1 MLSIKDL
8 VVGKCYSFTKENCPD
23 MNIIYHKRNKLQK
36 GTSQN
41 GMSVTNGTGYLHHIQ
56 DAGNKY
62 LIMATFLSG
71 EPVDSQYIVTI
82 SNNDVTDQNAF
93 IKRNSGFEKL
103 NDAECMKV
111 KESEKP
117 PFNLSA
123 AADSVAAPLESTRN
137 NSLNAPEE
145 PTSLFGNNNLS
156 NIKNKPLPNIPEF
169 LKRNESRFGKKKNNN
184 SSKRSRNMR
193 KRSTRRRR

>member
-23 MNIIYHKRNKLQK
+23 MDIIYHKRNKLQK
-36 GTSQN
+36 GTP
-41 GMSVTNGTGYLHHIQ
+41 VTNGTGYLHHIQ

-62 LIMATFLSG
+62 YLIMATFLSG
-71 EPVDSQYIVTI
+71 NPVDSQYTVTI

-123 AADSVAAPLESTRN
+123 AADSAATSFESTRN

-145 PTSLFGNNNLS
+145 PASLFGRNSNLS
-156 NIKNKPLPNIPEF
+156 NIKNTSPNVPEF
-169 LKRNESRFGKKKNNN
+169 LKRNESRFGKKKNN

>member
-1 MLSIKDL
+1 MLSIDDL
-8 VVGKCYSFTKENCPD
+8 VEGECYSFTTENCPD
-23 MNIIYHKRNKLQK
+23 MRITHYKKNGPLY
-36 GTSQN
+36 GTN
-41 GMSVTNGTGYLHHIQ
+41 VTDGTGYLHHIQ
-56 DAGNKY
+56 DAINKKKQRY
-62 LIMATFLSG
+62 IIMATFLSG
-71 EPVDSQYIVTI
+71 DPVDSQYTVTI

-123 AADSVAAPLESTRN
+123 AADSAATSFESTRN
-137 NSLNAPEE
+137 NSLNAPAE
-145 PTSLFGNNNLS
+145 PVSLFGRNSNLS
-156 NIKNKPLPNIPEF
+156 NIKNTSPNVPEF